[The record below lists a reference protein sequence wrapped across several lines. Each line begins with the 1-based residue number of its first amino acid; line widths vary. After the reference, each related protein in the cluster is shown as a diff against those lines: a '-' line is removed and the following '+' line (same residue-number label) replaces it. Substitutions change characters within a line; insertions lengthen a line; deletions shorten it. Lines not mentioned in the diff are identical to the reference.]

1 MSDTTKRPGQPQGG
15 QGVLGDKQ
23 AFKQGE
29 THDAATDRQAKDEVG
44 RMGEKTRGPNR
55 PMDVD

>member
-1 MSDTTKRPGQPQGG
+1 MTDDRKQTGQPKGG
-15 QGVLGDKQ
+15 KGVLGDKQ

-29 THDAATDRQAKDEVG
+29 THDKATDERAKDEIG
-44 RMGEKTRGPNR
+44 HMGEKSRGPGR